1 MSIARFFDT
10 DVIVRRLSSVSGNK
24 QTYSATATVN
34 AHVQKMG
41 REARVKQD
49 IVEENTYLGWFKVD
63 TDIQE
68 GDRLT
73 DQSTGKEFVAQEINN
88 RTYGINQHLE
98 VLMSQKG
105 EHE

>member
-10 DVIVRRLSSVSGNK
+10 NVVVRRLGTVSGNK
-24 QTYSATATVN
+24 KTYTTTATVN

-49 IVEENTYLGWFKVD
+49 IIEENAYLAWFKVN
-63 TDIQE
+63 TDIKE
-68 GDRLT
+68 GDRVT
-73 DQSTGKEFVAQEINN
+73 DQNTGKEFVVQEVNN

-98 VLMSQKG
+98 TLMSQKG
-105 EHE
+105 ENE